1 MRCGQIDFPE
11 GAGSVSG
18 GGVMLQKF
26 VDRNVV
32 EVDALIEKAREQLAE
47 QEAKLETHSDAQDVV
62 VRMRQ
67 GLARLQVY
75 RSFIEK
81 MN

>member
-1 MRCGQIDFPE
+1 MME
-11 GAGSVSG
+11 
-18 GGVMLQKF
+18 KF
-26 VDRNVV
+26 VERNVV
-32 EVDALIEKAREQLAE
+32 EVDALIEKARQRLAE
-47 QEAKLETHSDAQDVV
+47 QEAKLEGNSDAQDVA
-62 VRMRQ
+62 VRMKQ

>member
-1 MRCGQIDFPE
+1 
-11 GAGSVSG
+11 
-18 GGVMLQKF
+18 MLDKF
-26 VDRNVV
+26 VQRNVA
-32 EVDALIEKAREQLAE
+32 EVDALIEKARERLAE
-47 QEAKLETHSDAQDVV
+47 QEAKLASGTSDAGDIAL
-62 VRMRQ
+62 RMKQ

>member
-1 MRCGQIDFPE
+1 
-11 GAGSVSG
+11 
-18 GGVMLQKF
+18 MLDKF
-26 VDRNVV
+26 VQRNVA
-32 EVDALIEKAREQLAE
+32 EVDALIEKARERLAE
-47 QEAKLETHSDAQDVV
+47 QESKLASGTSDAQDIA
-62 VRMRQ
+62 VRMKQ

>member
-1 MRCGQIDFPE
+1 
-11 GAGSVSG
+11 
-18 GGVMLQKF
+18 MLDKF
-26 VDRNVV
+26 VQRNVV
-32 EVDALIEKAREQLAE
+32 EVDALIEKARDRLAE
-47 QEAKLETHSDAQDVV
+47 QEAKLASGNSDAQDTAI
-62 VRMRQ
+62 RMKR

>member
-1 MRCGQIDFPE
+1 
-11 GAGSVSG
+11 
-18 GGVMLQKF
+18 MLDKF
-26 VDRNVV
+26 VQRNVV
-32 EVDALIEKAREQLAE
+32 EVDALIEKARERLAE
-47 QEAKLETHSDAQDVV
+47 QEAKLASGNSDAQDIA
-62 VRMRQ
+62 VRMKQ

>member
-1 MRCGQIDFPE
+1 
-11 GAGSVSG
+11 
-18 GGVMLQKF
+18 MLDKF
-26 VDRNVV
+26 VQRNVA
-32 EVDALIEKAREQLAE
+32 EVDALIEKARERLAE
-47 QEAKLETHSDAQDVV
+47 QEAKLASGTSEAAEDTA
-62 VRMRQ
+62 VRMKL

>member
-1 MRCGQIDFPE
+1 
-11 GAGSVSG
+11 
-18 GGVMLQKF
+18 MLDKF
-26 VDRNVV
+26 VQRNVA
-32 EVDALIEKAREQLAE
+32 EVDALIEKARERLAE
-47 QEAKLETHSDAQDVV
+47 QEAKLASGTSDAADIAA
-62 VRMRQ
+62 RMKH

>member
-1 MRCGQIDFPE
+1 
-11 GAGSVSG
+11 
-18 GGVMLQKF
+18 MLEKF
-26 VDRNVV
+26 VQRNVV
-32 EVDALIEKAREQLAE
+32 EVDALIEKARERLAQ
-47 QEAKLETHSDAQDVV
+47 QEAKAASGGSDAQDIA
-62 VRMRQ
+62 VRMKQ

>member
-1 MRCGQIDFPE
+1 
-11 GAGSVSG
+11 
-18 GGVMLQKF
+18 MLDKF
-26 VDRNVV
+26 VQRNVA
-32 EVDALIEKAREQLAE
+32 EVDSLIEKARERLAE
-47 QEAKLETHSDAQDVV
+47 QEAKLASGTSDAEDIA
-62 VRMRQ
+62 VRMKQ

>member
-1 MRCGQIDFPE
+1 
-11 GAGSVSG
+11 
-18 GGVMLQKF
+18 MLDKF
-26 VDRNVV
+26 VQRNVA
-32 EVDALIEKAREQLAE
+32 EVDALIEKARERLAE
-47 QEAKLETHSDAQDVV
+47 QEAKLASGTSDAQDIAI
-62 VRMRQ
+62 RMKQ

>member
-1 MRCGQIDFPE
+1 
-11 GAGSVSG
+11 
-18 GGVMLQKF
+18 MLDKF
-26 VDRNVV
+26 VQRNVA
-32 EVDALIEKAREQLAE
+32 EVDALIEKARERLAE
-47 QEAKLETHSDAQDVV
+47 QEAKLASGTSDAADIA
-62 VRMRQ
+62 VRMKH

>member
-1 MRCGQIDFPE
+1 
-11 GAGSVSG
+11 
-18 GGVMLQKF
+18 MLDKF
-26 VDRNVV
+26 VQRNVA
-32 EVDALIEKAREQLAE
+32 EVDALIEKARERLAE
-47 QEAKLETHSDAQDVV
+47 QEARLASGTSDDAEDIA
-62 VRMRQ
+62 VRMKQ

>member
-1 MRCGQIDFPE
+1 
-11 GAGSVSG
+11 
-18 GGVMLQKF
+18 ML
-26 VDRNVV
+26 
-32 EVDALIEKAREQLAE
+32 LIEKARERLAE
-47 QEAKLETHSDAQDVV
+47 QEAKLASGTSDAADIA
-62 VRMRQ
+62 VRMKH

>member
-1 MRCGQIDFPE
+1 
-11 GAGSVSG
+11 
-18 GGVMLQKF
+18 MLDKF
-26 VDRNVV
+26 VQRNVA
-32 EVDALIEKAREQLAE
+32 EVDALIEMARERLAE
-47 QEAKLETHSDAQDVV
+47 QEAKLASGTTDAEDIA
-62 VRMRQ
+62 VRMKR

>member
-1 MRCGQIDFPE
+1 
-11 GAGSVSG
+11 
-18 GGVMLQKF
+18 MLDKF
-26 VDRNVV
+26 VQRNVA
-32 EVDALIEKAREQLAE
+32 EVDALIEKARERLAE
-47 QEAKLETHSDAQDVV
+47 QEAKLASGTSEAQDVA
-62 VRMRQ
+62 VRMKQ

>member
-1 MRCGQIDFPE
+1 
-11 GAGSVSG
+11 
-18 GGVMLQKF
+18 MLTKF
-26 VDRNVV
+26 VQRNVA
-32 EVDALIEKAREQLAE
+32 EVDALIEKARERLAE
-47 QEAKLETHSDAQDVV
+47 QEAKLASGTSDAQDIA
-62 VRMRQ
+62 VRMKQ

>member
-1 MRCGQIDFPE
+1 
-11 GAGSVSG
+11 
-18 GGVMLQKF
+18 MLNKF
-26 VDRNVV
+26 VQRNVA
-32 EVDALIEKAREQLAE
+32 EVDALIEKARARLAE
-47 QEAKLETHSDAQDVV
+47 QEAKLASGTPDAEDTA
-62 VRMRQ
+62 VRMKL

>member
-1 MRCGQIDFPE
+1 
-11 GAGSVSG
+11 
-18 GGVMLQKF
+18 MLDKF
-26 VDRNVV
+26 VRRNVA
-32 EVDALIEKAREQLAE
+32 EVDALIEKARERLAE
-47 QEAKLETHSDAQDVV
+47 QEAKLASGTSDAQDIA
-62 VRMRQ
+62 VRMKQ

>member
-1 MRCGQIDFPE
+1 MFD
-11 GAGSVSG
+11 
-18 GGVMLQKF
+18 KF
-26 VDRNVV
+26 VQRNVV
-32 EVDALIEKAREQLAE
+32 EVDALIEKARERLAE
-47 QEAKLETHSDAQDVV
+47 QEAKLASGNADAEHTTI
-62 VRMRQ
+62 RMKQ

>member
-1 MRCGQIDFPE
+1 
-11 GAGSVSG
+11 
-18 GGVMLQKF
+18 MLSKF
-26 VDRNVV
+26 VQRNVA
-32 EVDALIEKAREQLAE
+32 EVDALIAKARERLAE
-47 QEAKLETHSDAQDVV
+47 QEAKLASGTSDAEDIT
-62 VRMRQ
+62 VRMKH

>member
-1 MRCGQIDFPE
+1 
-11 GAGSVSG
+11 
-18 GGVMLQKF
+18 MLDKF
-26 VDRNVV
+26 VQRNVA
-32 EVDALIEKAREQLAE
+32 EVDVLIEKARERLAE
-47 QEAKLETHSDAQDVV
+47 HEARLASGTSDADDIA
-62 VRMRQ
+62 VRMKQ

>member
-1 MRCGQIDFPE
+1 
-11 GAGSVSG
+11 
-18 GGVMLQKF
+18 MLDKF
-26 VDRNVV
+26 VQRNVA
-32 EVDALIEKAREQLAE
+32 EVDALIEKARERLAE
-47 QEAKLETHSDAQDVV
+47 QEAKLASGTSDAEDIA
-62 VRMRQ
+62 VRMKQ

>member
-1 MRCGQIDFPE
+1 
-11 GAGSVSG
+11 
-18 GGVMLQKF
+18 MLDKF
-26 VDRNVV
+26 VQRNVA
-32 EVDALIEKAREQLAE
+32 EVDALIEKARERLAE
-47 QEAKLETHSDAQDVV
+47 QEAKLASGTPDAGDIAL
-62 VRMRQ
+62 RMKQ

>member
-1 MRCGQIDFPE
+1 MIMAAP
-11 GAGSVSG
+11 S
-18 GGVMLQKF
+18 
-26 VDRNVV
+26 N
-32 EVDALIEKAREQLAE
+32 
-47 QEAKLETHSDAQDVV
+47 SDAQDIAI
-62 VRMRQ
+62 RMKQ

>member
-1 MRCGQIDFPE
+1 
-11 GAGSVSG
+11 
-18 GGVMLQKF
+18 MLDKF
-26 VDRNVV
+26 VQRNVA
-32 EVDALIEKAREQLAE
+32 EVDALIEKARERLAE
-47 QEAKLETHSDAQDVV
+47 QEAKLASGTADAEDIA
-62 VRMRQ
+62 VRMKQ

>member
-1 MRCGQIDFPE
+1 
-11 GAGSVSG
+11 
-18 GGVMLQKF
+18 MLGKF
-26 VDRNVV
+26 VQRNVA
-32 EVDALIEKAREQLAE
+32 EVDALIEKARERLAE
-47 QEAKLETHSDAQDVV
+47 QEAKLASGTSDAQDIA
-62 VRMRQ
+62 VRMKQ

>member
-1 MRCGQIDFPE
+1 
-11 GAGSVSG
+11 
-18 GGVMLQKF
+18 MLEKF
-26 VDRNVV
+26 VQRNVV
-32 EVDALIEKAREQLAE
+32 EVDALIEKAREHLAQ
-47 QEAKLETHSDAQDVV
+47 QEAKAASGGSVDQDIA
-62 VRMRQ
+62 VRMKH

>member
-1 MRCGQIDFPE
+1 
-11 GAGSVSG
+11 
-18 GGVMLQKF
+18 MLEKF
-26 VDRNVV
+26 VQRNVI
-32 EVDALIEKAREQLAE
+32 EVDGLIARAKERLMQHESEMATKRDPAE
-47 QEAKLETHSDAQDVV
+47 SQDIA